1 MIKLQIQSDI
11 KDGVIDIVRAA
22 IYAEIKRLEIGLYK
36 KNKQTEKIGIIKG
49 TITFLDNSCLFFT
62 EYLDV
67 RYQIEKL
74 TYSFH
79 YQQKDGTLI
88 FRYDNAYHKPRLSFT
103 SHKHLPSGEIIQS
116 DIPELND
123 IFEEVMEHL
132 L

>member
-1 MIKLQIQSDI
+1 MLLTEYFARIVKDI
-11 KDGVIDIVRAA
+11 EEYSKANLIIDSELRIDCR
-22 IYAEIKRLEIGLYK
+22 
-36 KNKQTEKIGIIKG
+36 TEKIGTIKG
-49 TITFLDNSCLFFT
+49 TITFLDSSCLCFT

-67 RYQIEKL
+67 KYKIEKL

-88 FRYDNAYHKPRLSFT
+88 LRYDNAYHKLRLGFVA
-103 SHKHLPSGEIIQS
+103 HKHLSSGEIIQS

-123 IFEEVMEHL
+123 VFEEIMEHL

>member
-1 MIKLQIQSDI
+1 MLLTEYFARIVKDI
-11 KDGVIDIVRAA
+11 EEYSKTNLIIDSELHIDCR
-22 IYAEIKRLEIGLYK
+22 
-36 KNKQTEKIGIIKG
+36 TEKIGIIKG
-49 TITFLDNSCLFFT
+49 TITSLDNSCLLFT

-67 RYQIEKL
+67 RYKIEKL

-88 FRYDNAYHKPRLSFT
+88 FRYDNAQHKPRLGFAA
-103 SHKHLPSGEIIQS
+103 HKHLPSGEIIQS

-123 IFEEVMEHL
+123 VFEEIMGHL

>member
-1 MIKLQIQSDI
+1 MLLTEYFARIVKDI
-11 KDGVIDIVRAA
+11 EEYSKANLIIDSELRIDCR
-22 IYAEIKRLEIGLYK
+22 
-36 KNKQTEKIGIIKG
+36 TEKIGTIKG
-49 TITFLDNSCLFFT
+49 TITFLDSSCLCFT

-67 RYQIEKL
+67 KYKIEKL

-88 FRYDNAYHKPRLSFT
+88 FRYDNAYHKLRLGFVA
-103 SHKHLPSGEIIQS
+103 HKHLSSGEIIQS

-123 IFEEVMEHL
+123 VFEEIMEHL

>member
-1 MIKLQIQSDI
+1 MLLTEYFARIVKDI
-11 KDGVIDIVRAA
+11 EEYSKTNLIIDSELHIDCR
-22 IYAEIKRLEIGLYK
+22 
-36 KNKQTEKIGIIKG
+36 TEKIGIIKG

-67 RYQIEKL
+67 TYKIEKL

-88 FRYDNAYHKPRLSFT
+88 FRYDNAYHKPRLGFAA
-103 SHKHLPSGEIIQS
+103 HKHLPSGEIIQS
-116 DIPELND
+116 DIPELKD
-123 IFEEVMEHL
+123 VFEEIMEHL

>member
-1 MIKLQIQSDI
+1 MLLTEYFAKLVKDI
-11 KDGVIDIVRAA
+11 EECSKTNLIVDSELHIDCR
-22 IYAEIKRLEIGLYK
+22 
-36 KNKQTEKIGIIKG
+36 TEKIGIIKG

-67 RYQIEKL
+67 RYEIEKL
-74 TYSFH
+74 MYSFH

-103 SHKHLPSGEIIQS
+103 SHKHLPSGKIIQS
-116 DIPELND
+116 VIPELND
-123 IFEEVMEHL
+123 IFEEVMEYL

>member
-1 MIKLQIQSDI
+1 MLLTEYFARLVKDI
-11 KDGVIDIVRAA
+11 EEYSKTNLIIDSELHIDCR
-22 IYAEIKRLEIGLYK
+22 
-36 KNKQTEKIGIIKG
+36 TEKIGIIKG
-49 TITFLDNSCLFFT
+49 TITFLDNSYLFFT

-67 RYQIEKL
+67 RYKIEKL
-74 TYSFH
+74 TYPFH

-88 FRYDNAYHKPRLSFT
+88 FRYDNACHKPRLSFT

-123 IFEEVMEHL
+123 IFEEVMEYL

>member
-1 MIKLQIQSDI
+1 MLLTEYFVRIVK
-11 KDGVIDIVRAA
+11 VIGEYSKTNLIIDSELRIDCR
-22 IYAEIKRLEIGLYK
+22 
-36 KNKQTEKIGIIKG
+36 TEKIGAIKG

-62 EYLDV
+62 EYLDLK
-67 RYQIEKL
+67 YKIEKL

-88 FRYDNAYHKPRLSFT
+88 FRYDNAYHKPRLGFVA
-103 SHKHLPSGEIIQS
+103 HKHLPSGEIIQS

-123 IFEEVMEHL
+123 IFEEIMEHL

>member
-1 MIKLQIQSDI
+1 MLLTEYFARLVKDI
-11 KDGVIDIVRAA
+11 EEYSKTNLIIDSELHIDCR
-22 IYAEIKRLEIGLYK
+22 
-36 KNKQTEKIGIIKG
+36 TEKIGIIKG

-67 RYQIEKL
+67 RYKIEKL

-79 YQQKDGTLI
+79 YQQEDGTLI

-123 IFEEVMEHL
+123 IFEEAMEYL

>member
-1 MIKLQIQSDI
+1 MLLTEYFARIVKDI
-11 KDGVIDIVRAA
+11 EEYSKTNLIIDSELHIDCR
-22 IYAEIKRLEIGLYK
+22 
-36 KNKQTEKIGIIKG
+36 TEKIGIIKG

-67 RYQIEKL
+67 KYKIEKL

-88 FRYDNAYHKPRLSFT
+88 FRYDNAYHKPRLGFAA
-103 SHKHLPSGEIIQS
+103 HKHLPSGEIIQS
-116 DIPELND
+116 DIPELKD
-123 IFEEVMEHL
+123 VFEEIMEHL